1 VTYKQI
7 EVDDE
12 IYGVLEREARAF
24 VDKTPN
30 DVLRRL
36 LLGEAPGPVPGKPGD
51 LMPLLEDGRLQAGD
65 KLVHHQPRKRRT
77 FTAVVTAD
85 GYIQL
90 DDGQKFAAPSP
101 ALRACVGSEINGW
114 YQWIVER
121 TGKRLQDYR
130 DE

>member
-1 VTYKQI
+1 VAYKQI

-12 IYGVLEREARAF
+12 IYTLLEREARAF

-36 LLGEAPGPVPGKPGD
+36 LLGEAPEPTPGKPGD
-51 LMPLLEDGRLQAGD
+51 LMPLLQDGRLQAGD
-65 KLVHHQPRKRRT
+65 KLIHNQPRKRRT

-90 DDGQKFAAPSP
+90 ENGQRFAAPSP
-101 ALRACVGSEINGW
+101 ALRACTGSQINGW
-114 YQWIVER
+114 GQWIVER
-121 TGKRLQDYR
+121 TGKPLQDLR
-130 DE
+130 NA